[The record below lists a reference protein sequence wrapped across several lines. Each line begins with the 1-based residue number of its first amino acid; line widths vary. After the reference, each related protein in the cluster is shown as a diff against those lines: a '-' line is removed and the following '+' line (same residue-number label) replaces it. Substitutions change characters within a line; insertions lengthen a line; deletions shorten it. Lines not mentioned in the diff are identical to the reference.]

1 MTIPEIISQMTLE
14 EKAALLTGED
24 SWHIRNCPRLGME
37 RTMVSDGPHGLRKER
52 EDANGGLF
60 KDSIDAVCFPSAVG
74 MASSFHPDA
83 LAKLGETLG
92 EECQAEDVSIL
103 LGPGVNMKRSPLCG
117 RNFEYFSEDPYL
129 TGKLAAS
136 YVRGVQSKGVGTSVK
151 HFAANNQE
159 YRRMSISAVV
169 DERALR
175 EIYLAAFE
183 MVVKEAKPWTLMCS
197 YNRING
203 VYSSENE
210 WLLNRVL
217 RKEWGFEG
225 FVMTDWGASNYR
237 VLGVGS
243 GCDLEM
249 PSSGERNTQRII
261 RAVRSGKLH
270 ESRLDLCVRRILE
283 ASQRYLDGKRSA
295 IFDREQDHEIAREL
309 AREAMVLLKNENN
322 VLPLKEGAKVAFLG
336 EFAKQPR
343 YQGGGSSH
351 IHAHRVTSAWEAAQ
365 GKAQLT
371 FAPGYLLD
379 NEEVDT
385 ALLRQA
391 AQTAKDADVAVV
403 FIGLTDRMESE
414 GYDRKHLNLPNSHN
428 ELVKAVAKVQKN
440 TVVVLHNGSP
450 VLMPWLGDVQGV
462 LEAYLGG
469 EAAGEA
475 VADLLFGEA
484 NPSGK
489 LPETFPLSLEDT
501 PCAAYF
507 PGNQLT
513 VEYRESIYIGYRYYD
528 KADKDVLF
536 PFGFGLSYTQFAYSG
551 LKLSRK
557 KLGEGDTLVVSFR
570 VKNTG
575 AVAGAEA
582 AQLYVAAPVEHGFR
596 APQELKGFQ
605 KVFLEPGDEQEITIT
620 LDERA
625 FSYYNVQKR
634 AWEPASG
641 TYEIRIGASSRD
653 IRLKQRVEVSGDAF
667 PNFEQYPSYIS
678 GMVQK
683 VPDGE
688 FEALL
693 GQPMPK
699 AQMEPGE
706 RFTIN
711 NCLEDAKDSL
721 ENLEKYN
728 EQLQALDGKTPGT
741 ETVVLIQD
749 LDDKNEKAYEILK
762 DLTEDPAG
770 YIAEKA
776 AARGEGDEVWADD
789 WAADIQVVKWLKE
802 NDGKRLY
809 KENQAYILKILA
821 FQEK

>member
-309 AREAMVLLKNENN
+309 AREAMVLLKMKTMCFRLRKARKSPSLAN
-322 VLPLKEGAKVAFLG
+322 LQSSRAIRAAVA
-336 EFAKQPR
+336 PISMR
-343 YQGGGSSH
+343 
-351 IHAHRVTSAWEAAQ
+351 I
-365 GKAQLT
+365 
-371 FAPGYLLD
+371 
-379 NEEVDT
+379 
-385 ALLRQA
+385 ALLPR
-391 AQTAKDADVAVV
+391 
-403 FIGLTDRMESE
+403 GRRHRGRRS
-414 GYDRKHLNLPNSHN
+414 
-428 ELVKAVAKVQKN
+428 
-440 TVVVLHNGSP
+440 SP
-450 VLMPWLGDVQGV
+450 SRPD
-462 LEAYLGG
+462 
-469 EAAGEA
+469 
-475 VADLLFGEA
+475 
-484 NPSGK
+484 
-489 LPETFPLSLEDT
+489 TFLIT
-501 PCAAYF
+501 
-507 PGNQLT
+507 
-513 VEYRESIYIGYRYYD
+513 
-528 KADKDVLF
+528 
-536 PFGFGLSYTQFAYSG
+536 
-551 LKLSRK
+551 K
-557 KLGEGDTLVVSFR
+557 KWIPRCCVR
-570 VKNTG
+570 
-575 AVAGAEA
+575 
-582 AQLYVAAPVEHGFR
+582 
-596 APQELKGFQ
+596 
-605 KVFLEPGDEQEITIT
+605 
-620 LDERA
+620 
-625 FSYYNVQKR
+625 
-634 AWEPASG
+634 
-641 TYEIRIGASSRD
+641 
-653 IRLKQRVEVSGDAF
+653 RLKQQRMRMLLSF
-667 PNFEQYPSYIS
+667 YR
-678 GMVQK
+678 
-683 VPDGE
+683 PDRPHG
-688 FEALL
+688 
-693 GQPMPK
+693 
-699 AQMEPGE
+699 
-706 RFTIN
+706 I
-711 NCLEDAKDSL
+711 
-721 ENLEKYN
+721 
-728 EQLQALDGKTPGT
+728 
-741 ETVVLIQD
+741 
-749 LDDKNEKAYEILK
+749 
-762 DLTEDPAG
+762 
-770 YIAEKA
+770 
-776 AARGEGDEVWADD
+776 
-789 WAADIQVVKWLKE
+789 
-802 NDGKRLY
+802 
-809 KENQAYILKILA
+809 
-821 FQEK
+821 

>member
-1 MTIPEIISQMTLE
+1 MQTAVYSKM
-14 EKAALLTGED
+14 
-24 SWHIRNCPRLGME
+24 
-37 RTMVSDGPHGLRKER
+37 
-52 EDANGGLF
+52 
-60 KDSIDAVCFPSAVG
+60 SIDAVCFPSAVG

-570 VKNTG
+570 VKRYGRCCRGGGG
-575 AVAGAEA
+575 AALTSPPLWSTASA
-582 AQLYVAAPVEHGFR
+582 HHR
-596 APQELKGFQ
+596 SSKGF
-605 KVFLEPGDEQEITIT
+605 
-620 LDERA
+620 
-625 FSYYNVQKR
+625 KR
-634 AWEPASG
+634 SFWSRVMSKRSRSRSMSAPFPIIMCRRGHGSRPPAHTKFVLG
-641 TYEIRIGASSRD
+641 PPA
-653 IRLKQRVEVSGDAF
+653 A
-667 PNFEQYPSYIS
+667 IS
-678 GMVQK
+678 
-683 VPDGE
+683 
-688 FEALL
+688 A
-693 GQPMPK
+693 
-699 AQMEPGE
+699 
-706 RFTIN
+706 
-711 NCLEDAKDSL
+711 
-721 ENLEKYN
+721 
-728 EQLQALDGKTPGT
+728 
-741 ETVVLIQD
+741 
-749 LDDKNEKAYEILK
+749 
-762 DLTEDPAG
+762 
-770 YIAEKA
+770 
-776 AARGEGDEVWADD
+776 
-789 WAADIQVVKWLKE
+789 
-802 NDGKRLY
+802 
-809 KENQAYILKILA
+809 
-821 FQEK
+821 

>member
-129 TGKLAAS
+129 TGRLAAS

-557 KLGEGDTLVVSFR
+557 KVGEGNALTASFR

-605 KVFLEPGDEQEITIT
+605 KVFLEPGEEQELTLT
-620 LDERA
+620 LDDRA
-625 FSYYNVQKR
+625 FSYYNVQKS

-653 IRLKQRVEVSGDAF
+653 IRLKQGVEVMGASF
-667 PNFEQYPSYIS
+667 PDYEEQYPSYAS
-678 GMVQK
+678 GAVQA

-693 GQPMPK
+693 GQSLPK
-699 AQMEPGE
+699 AQIEPGE

-711 NCLEDAKDSL
+711 NCLEDAKDTKWGKRFMGMLAKLAGERYGDFL
-721 ENLEKYN
+721 EAVYT
-728 EQLQALDGKTPGT
+728 APIRTIVT
-741 ETVVLIQD
+741 SFHV
-749 LDDKNEKAYEILK
+749 
-762 DLTEDPAG
+762 LTEQEAFA
-770 YIAEKA
+770 IVALLNE
-776 AARGEGDEVWADD
+776 EHV
-789 WAADIQVVKWLKE
+789 LSS
-802 NDGKRLY
+802 
-809 KENQAYILKILA
+809 LA
-821 FQEK
+821 VLMKKVAQMKKKK

>member
-528 KADKDVLF
+528 KVDKDVLF
-536 PFGFGLSYTQFAYSG
+536 PFGFGLSYTQFDYSG

-605 KVFLEPGDEQEITIT
+605 KVFLEPGDEQAIT

-711 NCLEDAKDSL
+711 NCLEDAKDTKWGKRFMGQLAKIAGERYGDFLEAVYTAPIRTIVTSFHVLTEQEAFAIVALLNEEHVLSSL
-721 ENLEKYN
+721 
-728 EQLQALDGKTPGT
+728 A
-741 ETVVLIQD
+741 VLIKKVAQM
-749 LDDKNEKAYEILK
+749 KKK
-762 DLTEDPAG
+762 
-770 YIAEKA
+770 K
-776 AARGEGDEVWADD
+776 
-789 WAADIQVVKWLKE
+789 
-802 NDGKRLY
+802 
-809 KENQAYILKILA
+809 
-821 FQEK
+821 